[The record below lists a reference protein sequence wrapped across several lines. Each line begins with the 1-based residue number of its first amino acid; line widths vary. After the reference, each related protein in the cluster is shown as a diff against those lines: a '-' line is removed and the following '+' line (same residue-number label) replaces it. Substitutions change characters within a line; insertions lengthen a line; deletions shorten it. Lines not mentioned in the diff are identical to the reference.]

1 MNRGRYHFDEMGYE
15 HLPEYLGYLVGYLV
29 GRLPLMKQNT
39 TAKSKPNKN
48 IFVVQSRSNRNK
60 GRNRFSSLSKACF
73 MSIKAYNYRIY
84 ANKHTTEK
92 LQWVLDRCRELYNAG
107 LQRSEERRVGKECR
121 CRW

>member
-48 IFVVQSRSNRNK
+48 IFVGRSQFIRNK
-60 GRNRFSSLSKACF
+60 GRDALPSLSQK
-73 MSIKAYNYRIY
+73 
-84 ANKHTTEK
+84 
-92 LQWVLDRCRELYNAG
+92 
-107 LQRSEERRVGKECR
+107 RVS
-121 CRW
+121 